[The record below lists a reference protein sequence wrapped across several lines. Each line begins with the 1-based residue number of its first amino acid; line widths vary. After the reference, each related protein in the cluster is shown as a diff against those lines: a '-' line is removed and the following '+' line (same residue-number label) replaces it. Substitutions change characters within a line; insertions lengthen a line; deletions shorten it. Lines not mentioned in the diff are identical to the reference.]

1 MTLQIQLLH
10 IKIVKEN
17 VKMKTDREFYTV
29 RGYQILDSGNKI
41 LSSSLE
47 DYLEM
52 IYRICLDEGYARIN
66 QLADKLNVRPSSTT
80 KIVQKL
86 CELGFVEYKKYG
98 IIQLTGAGENVG
110 RYLLER
116 HEIVQEFLSNLGIE
130 DNLLRDTELIEHDL
144 SHNALFAIYSL
155 NKFLSD
161 NPEVKSQYDAYRK
174 MLFELYEKDS
184 LLFDAKAKMSE
195 VVGRQNNNIDSGE
208 NITSDTDMI

>member
-1 MTLQIQLLH
+1 
-10 IKIVKEN
+10 
-17 VKMKTDREFYTV
+17 MKTDREFYTV

>member
-1 MTLQIQLLH
+1 
-10 IKIVKEN
+10 
-17 VKMKTDREFYTV
+17 MKTDREFYTV

-195 VVGRQNNNIDSGE
+195 VVGRQNYNIDSGE

>member
-1 MTLQIQLLH
+1 
-10 IKIVKEN
+10 
-17 VKMKTDREFYTV
+17 
-29 RGYQILDSGNKI
+29 
-41 LSSSLE
+41 
-47 DYLEM
+47 
-52 IYRICLDEGYARIN
+52 YRICLDEGYARIN

-195 VVGRQNNNIDSGE
+195 VVGRQNYNIDSGE